1 MKTITKIL
9 LTISIILGA
18 LTTAAVLTINSI
30 DKTES
35 GMLINFNDGSGYYI
49 ETANKEEIQTT
60 FEVTNVL
67 YESTNDFY
75 LENGDIGI
83 EFSNGSYAI
92 ANLITNE
99 YPFQPAALGDWDYS
113 FNNLQDF
120 ENCIKTYA
128 SIQNTGSY

>member
-30 DKTES
+30 DRTES

-75 LENGDIGI
+75 LEPNEIALILSNNDYIIINTETNRGYYNNENEIDVSTLSINNYGI
-83 EFSNGSYAI
+83 NIE
-92 ANLITNE
+92 
-99 YPFQPAALGDWDYS
+99 
-113 FNNLQDF
+113 
-120 ENCIKTYA
+120 
-128 SIQNTGSY
+128 

>member
-35 GMLINFNDGSGYYI
+35 GLLINFNDGSGYYI
-49 ETANKEEIQTT
+49 EIANKEEIKPT
-60 FEVTNVL
+60 FEVTNIL

-75 LENGDIGI
+75 LEPNEIALIQKNNDYIIINTETNKEYYNNESDIDISTLGI
-83 EFSNGSYAI
+83 NNYGSAGWHKYRI
-92 ANLITNE
+92 
-99 YPFQPAALGDWDYS
+99 
-113 FNNLQDF
+113 NNQ
-120 ENCIKTYA
+120 
-128 SIQNTGSY
+128 

>member
-18 LTTAAVLTINSI
+18 LTTTAVLTINSI

-35 GMLINFNDGSGYYI
+35 GLLINFNDGSGYYI
-49 ETANKEEIQTT
+49 EIANKEEIQTT

-75 LENGDIGI
+75 LEPNEIALILSNNDYIIINTETSEGYYNNENDIDISTLSINNYGI
-83 EFSNGSYAI
+83 N
-92 ANLITNE
+92 
-99 YPFQPAALGDWDYS
+99 
-113 FNNLQDF
+113 
-120 ENCIKTYA
+120 IK
-128 SIQNTGSY
+128 

>member
-18 LTTAAVLTINSI
+18 LTTAATLTINSI

-49 ETANKEEIQTT
+49 ETANKEEIKPT
-60 FEVTNVL
+60 FEVANIL

-75 LENGDIGI
+75 LEPN
-83 EFSNGSYAI
+83 EVA
-92 ANLITNE
+92 LILNNNDYIIINAETNE
-99 YPFQPAALGDWDYS
+99 GYYNNENEIDVSTLGI
-113 FNNLQDF
+113 NN
-120 ENCIKTYA
+120 Y
-128 SIQNTGSY
+128 GSAGWHKYRINNQ

>member
-18 LTTAAVLTINSI
+18 LTTIAVLTINSI

-35 GMLINFNDGSGYYI
+35 GLLINFNDGSSYYI
-49 ETANKEEIQTT
+49 EIANKEEVQPT

-75 LENGDIGI
+75 LEPNEIGI
-83 EFSNGSYAI
+83 EFSDNSFAV
-92 ANLITNE
+92 ANTETNE
-99 YPFQPAALGDWDYS
+99 YTFQPAALGDWDYS
-113 FNNLQDF
+113 FDNLQEF

>member
-9 LTISIILGA
+9 LTISIILGV

-49 ETANKEEIQTT
+49 ETANKEEIKPT
-60 FEVTNVL
+60 FEVANIL

-75 LENGDIGI
+75 LEPN
-83 EFSNGSYAI
+83 EVA
-92 ANLITNE
+92 LILNNNDYIIINAETNE
-99 YPFQPAALGDWDYS
+99 GYYNNENEIDVSTLGINIMDLLDGI
-113 FNNLQDF
+113 N
-120 ENCIKTYA
+120 IK
-128 SIQNTGSY
+128 

>member
-30 DKTES
+30 DRTES
-35 GMLINFNDGSGYYI
+35 GLLINFNDGSGYYI

-60 FEVTNVL
+60 FEVTNAL

-75 LENGDIGI
+75 LEPNEIALILSNNDYIIINTETNRGYYNNENDIDISTLSINNYGI
-83 EFSNGSYAI
+83 NIE
-92 ANLITNE
+92 
-99 YPFQPAALGDWDYS
+99 
-113 FNNLQDF
+113 
-120 ENCIKTYA
+120 
-128 SIQNTGSY
+128 

>member
-18 LTTAAVLTINSI
+18 LITTAAISTINSI

-75 LENGDIGI
+75 LEPNEIALILSNNDYTIINTETNRGYYNNKNDIDISTLSINNYGI
-83 EFSNGSYAI
+83 NIE
-92 ANLITNE
+92 
-99 YPFQPAALGDWDYS
+99 
-113 FNNLQDF
+113 
-120 ENCIKTYA
+120 
-128 SIQNTGSY
+128 

>member
-18 LTTAAVLTINSI
+18 LITTAALTINSI

-35 GMLINFNDGSGYYI
+35 GLLINFNDGSGYYI
-49 ETANKEEIQTT
+49 ERSNKEEIKPT
-60 FEVTNVL
+60 FEVTNIL

-75 LENGDIGI
+75 LEPNEIGI
-83 EFSNGSYAI
+83 EFSNGSWAVINEQTNTYIFQAI
-92 ANLITNE
+92 E
-99 YPFQPAALGDWDYS
+99 LGDYDQQ
-113 FNNLQDF
+113 FNDLEEL
-120 ENCIKTYA
+120 ENCIKTYS

>member
-9 LTISIILGA
+9 LTILIILGA
-18 LTTAAVLTINSI
+18 LTTAAILTINAI
-30 DKTES
+30 DRTES

-75 LENGDIGI
+75 LEPNEIALILSNNDYTIINTETNRGYYNNKNDIDISTLSINNYGI
-83 EFSNGSYAI
+83 NIE
-92 ANLITNE
+92 
-99 YPFQPAALGDWDYS
+99 
-113 FNNLQDF
+113 
-120 ENCIKTYA
+120 
-128 SIQNTGSY
+128 

>member
-30 DKTES
+30 DRTES

-60 FEVTNVL
+60 FEVANIL

-75 LENGDIGI
+75 LEPNEIALI
-83 EFSNGSYAI
+83 LSNNDYIIINAE
-92 ANLITNE
+92 TNE
-99 YPFQPAALGDWDYS
+99 GYY
-113 FNNLQDF
+113 NN
-120 ENCIKTYA
+120 ENEIDVSTL
-128 SIQNTGSY
+128 SINNYGINIE

>member
-35 GMLINFNDGSGYYI
+35 GLLINFNDGSGYYI

-60 FEVTNVL
+60 FEVTNAL

-75 LENGDIGI
+75 LEPNEIALILSNNDYIIINTETNRGYYNNENDIDISTLSINNYGI
-83 EFSNGSYAI
+83 NIE
-92 ANLITNE
+92 
-99 YPFQPAALGDWDYS
+99 
-113 FNNLQDF
+113 
-120 ENCIKTYA
+120 
-128 SIQNTGSY
+128 

>member
-18 LTTAAVLTINSI
+18 LTTAAILTINAI
-30 DKTES
+30 DRTES

-60 FEVTNVL
+60 FEATNVL

-75 LENGDIGI
+75 LEPNEIALILSNNDYTIINTETNRGYYNNKNDIDISTLSINNYGI
-83 EFSNGSYAI
+83 NIE
-92 ANLITNE
+92 
-99 YPFQPAALGDWDYS
+99 
-113 FNNLQDF
+113 
-120 ENCIKTYA
+120 
-128 SIQNTGSY
+128 

>member
-18 LTTAAVLTINSI
+18 LTTAAILTINSI

-35 GMLINFNDGSGYYI
+35 GLLINFNDGSGYYI
-49 ETANKEEIQTT
+49 ETANKEEIKPT
-60 FEVTNVL
+60 FKVTNVL

-75 LENGDIGI
+75 LEPNEIGI
-83 EFSNGSYAI
+83 EFSNGSWAVINEQTNTYIFQAI
-92 ANLITNE
+92 E
-99 YPFQPAALGDWDYS
+99 LGDYEQQ
-113 FNNLQDF
+113 FNNLQEF
-120 ENCIKTYA
+120 ENYIKTYA

>member
-35 GMLINFNDGSGYYI
+35 GLLINFNDGSGYYI
-49 ETANKEEIQTT
+49 EIANKEEIQTT
-60 FEVTNVL
+60 FEVTNAL

-75 LENGDIGI
+75 LEPNEVALIL
-83 EFSNGSYAI
+83 SNNDYIIINAE
-92 ANLITNE
+92 TNE
-99 YPFQPAALGDWDYS
+99 GYYNNENEIDVSTLGI
-113 FNNLQDF
+113 NN
-120 ENCIKTYA
+120 Y
-128 SIQNTGSY
+128 GSAGWHKYRINNQ

>member
-35 GMLINFNDGSGYYI
+35 GLLINFNDGSGYYI
-49 ETANKEEIQTT
+49 EIANKEEVQPT
-60 FEVTNVL
+60 FEVTNIL

-75 LENGDIGI
+75 LEPNEVALILNNNDYIIINAETNRGYYNNKNDIDISTLSINNYGI
-83 EFSNGSYAI
+83 NIE
-92 ANLITNE
+92 
-99 YPFQPAALGDWDYS
+99 
-113 FNNLQDF
+113 
-120 ENCIKTYA
+120 
-128 SIQNTGSY
+128 

>member
-1 MKTITKIL
+1 MERLIKIL
-9 LTISIILGA
+9 LTISIITGILM
-18 LTTAAVLTINSI
+18 TAMAITIKSV
-30 DKTES
+30 DKTET
-35 GMLINFNDGSGYYI
+35 GLLINFNDGSGYYI

-99 YPFQPAALGDWDYS
+99 YTFRPAALGDWDYS

>member
-18 LTTAAVLTINSI
+18 LTTAAALTINSI
-30 DKTES
+30 DRTES

-49 ETANKEEIQTT
+49 ETANKEEIKPT

-75 LENGDIGI
+75 LEPNEVALILNNNDYIIINTETNRGYYNNENEIDVSTLSINNYGI
-83 EFSNGSYAI
+83 NIE
-92 ANLITNE
+92 
-99 YPFQPAALGDWDYS
+99 
-113 FNNLQDF
+113 
-120 ENCIKTYA
+120 
-128 SIQNTGSY
+128 

>member
-1 MKTITKIL
+1 MKTINKIL

-18 LTTAAVLTINSI
+18 LITTAALTINSI

-49 ETANKEEIQTT
+49 EIANKEETKPT

-75 LENGDIGI
+75 LEPNEIALILSNNDYIIINTETNKGYYNNENEIDI
-83 EFSNGSYAI
+83 ST
-92 ANLITNE
+92 L
-99 YPFQPAALGDWDYS
+99 DV
-113 FNNLQDF
+113 NNYERF
-120 ENCIKTYA
+120 TI
-128 SIQNTGSY
+128 I